1 MGLGTLKARCARQW
15 LECKAMKKAIEQ
27 MRKEGCAVVV
37 LTPKELKGLNPSL
50 LETFIYLGV
59 DRALNNNT
67 FARADIS
74 DEIKAHALASVEL
87 YEQEE

>member
-1 MGLGTLKARCARQW
+1 
-15 LECKAMKKAIEQ
+15 MKKAIEQ
-27 MRKEGCAVVV
+27 MRKEGNAVVV

-59 DRALNNNT
+59 DRALSNGT
-67 FARADIS
+67 FTRADVS

-87 YEQEE
+87 YESEK